1 MQIIFILHALSED
14 IVVNVLL
21 TYLMSKESNNVLE
34 VCNSRYQEIY
44 GNYNIS
50 MNKKIVVSHFGEFS
64 QDLVNSIS
72 NGVEETMIEAGD
84 KKGTVKRMFS
94 ILVEGLQNIRL
105 HGEKDEDGNQAS
117 FLIIAQDEDEY
128 LVTLAN
134 LIFNSN
140 KDAIVDR
147 LEEINSYDEKQVKNL
162 YMEVLTNGIISNKG
176 GAGLGFITMAMKS
189 KNKLNYSVHEI
200 DDSLSCFS
208 IEIKINR
215 KKS

>member
-1 MQIIFILHALSED
+1 M
-14 IVVNVLL
+14 
-21 TYLMSKESNNVLE
+21 
-34 VCNSRYQEIY
+34 
-44 GNYNIS
+44 
-50 MNKKIVVSHFGEFS
+50 VSHFGEFS

-72 NGVEETMIEAGD
+72 NGVEEAMIVAED

-117 FLIIAQDEDEY
+117 FLIIAQDEDAY

-134 LIFNSN
+134 LVLITN
-140 KDAIVDR
+140 KPVIEER
-147 LEEINSYDEKQVKNL
+147 LSEINSFDEKQVKSL

-189 KNKLNYSVHEI
+189 KNKLN
-200 DDSLSCFS
+200 FS
-208 IEIKINR
+208 IEPINDNLACFCIELKINR

>member
-1 MQIIFILHALSED
+1 MG
-14 IVVNVLL
+14 
-21 TYLMSKESNNVLE
+21 KESNNVLE

-50 MNKKIVVSHFGEFS
+50 LKKKIVVSHFGEFS

-72 NGVEETMIEAGD
+72 NGVEEAMIVAED
-84 KKGTVKRMFS
+84 KKGTVKGMFS

-117 FLIIAQDEDEY
+117 FLIIAQDEDAY

-134 LIFNSN
+134 LVLITN
-140 KDAIVDR
+140 KPVIEER
-147 LEEINSYDEKQVKNL
+147 LSEINSFDEKQVKSL

-189 KNKLNYSVHEI
+189 KNKLN
-200 DDSLSCFS
+200 FS
-208 IEIKINR
+208 IEPINDNLACFCIELKINR

>member
-1 MQIIFILHALSED
+1 MG
-14 IVVNVLL
+14 
-21 TYLMSKESNNVLE
+21 KESNNVLE

-50 MNKKIVVSHFGEFS
+50 LKKKIVVSHFGEFS

-72 NGVEETMIEAGD
+72 NGVEEAMIVAED

-117 FLIIAQDEDEY
+117 FLIIAQDEDAY

-134 LIFNSN
+134 LVLITN
-140 KDAIVDR
+140 KPVIEER
-147 LEEINSYDEKQVKNL
+147 LSEINSFDEKQVKSL

-189 KNKLNYSVHEI
+189 KNKLN
-200 DDSLSCFS
+200 FS
-208 IEIKINR
+208 IEPINDNIACFCIELKINR